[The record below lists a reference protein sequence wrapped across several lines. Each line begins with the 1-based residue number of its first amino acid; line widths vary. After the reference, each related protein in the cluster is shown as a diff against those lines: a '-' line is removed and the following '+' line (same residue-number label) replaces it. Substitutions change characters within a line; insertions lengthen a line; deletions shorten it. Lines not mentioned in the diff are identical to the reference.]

1 MILPKILLK
10 LYSIT
15 KDFAQ
20 ALFNP
25 DKINDLLRKELQQ
38 AVNNLLEAELT
49 AFLGYD
55 PYARNG
61 WNTGNSR
68 NGAYFRKVDTQ
79 FGPIEVQVPRDRNGQ
94 FHQHTLPDYKQHSD
108 VLEST
113 IIKLYSKGVTT
124 REIADLIEKMYG
136 SHYSPAQVSNISK
149 QMLPKVEA
157 YHKRKLSDKFFC
169 VYLDATYL
177 PLRRET
183 FEREAVYI
191 AIGIKPN
198 GHKAV
203 IDYCIAP
210 SENIEVWTEMLQN
223 MKSRGLKQVELFLS
237 DGVVGMKTALAR
249 TYPKAHFQRFLS
261 DGVVGMKTALART
274 YPKAH
279 FQRCLV
285 HVMRNICAKVRVDD
299 REKIMNEFKQVHQQ
313 TNKEEATAVLHDFYT
328 KWGKVYSHVIRSL
341 KDIEPDLLV
350 FYNYPKQIR
359 ASIYSTNMIESFNNV
374 IKRKAKPKA
383 EFPTE
388 QSLDAFIGIQAMSY
402 NDRYFNRIHK
412 GFGQVQD
419 TLESYFD

>member
-1 MILPKILLK
+1 MNDF
-10 LYSIT
+10 T
-15 KDFAQ
+15 KNIAQ
-20 ALFNP
+20 ALFNQ

-38 AVNNLLEAELT
+38 AANDLLEAELT
-49 AFLGYD
+49 AFLGYN
-55 PYARNG
+55 PYARDG

-79 FGPIEVQVPRDRNGQ
+79 FGKIEIQVPRDRNGL
-94 FHQHTLPDYKQHSD
+94 FHQHTLPDYNQHAD
-108 VLEST
+108 VLENM

-149 QMLPKVEA
+149 QMIPKVEA

-169 VYLDATYL
+169 VYLDAAYV

-198 GHKAV
+198 GHKEV

-210 SENIEVWTEMLQN
+210 NENIEVWTELLQS
-223 MKSRGLKQVELFLS
+223 MKSHGLEQAELFLS
-237 DGVVGMKTALAR
+237 DGVVGMKTALAK
-249 TYPKAHFQRFLS
+249 TYPQ
-261 DGVVGMKTALART
+261 
-274 YPKAH
+274 AH

-285 HVMRNICAKVRVDD
+285 HVMRNICAKVRVED
-299 REKIMNEFKQVHQQ
+299 REAIMNEFKQIHQQ
-313 TNKEEATAVLHDFYT
+313 ANKAAAVDVLHAFYA
-328 KWGKVYSHVIRSL
+328 KWDKSYNHVIRNL

-359 ASIYSTNMIESFNNV
+359 ASIYSANMIESFNNV

-388 QSLDAFIGIQAMSY
+388 QSLDTFIGIQAMSY
-402 NDRYFNRIHK
+402 NDRCFNRIHK

>member
-1 MILPKILLK
+1 MNDF
-10 LYSIT
+10 T

-94 FHQHTLPDYKQHSD
+94 FHQHTLPGYKQHSD
-108 VLEST
+108 ILESM

-149 QMLPKVEA
+149 QMIPKVEA

-198 GHKAV
+198 GHKEV

-210 SENIEVWTEMLQN
+210 SENIEVWTDMLQN
-223 MKSRGLKQVELFLS
+223 MKSRGLKQVEL
-237 DGVVGMKTALAR
+237 
-249 TYPKAHFQRFLS
+249 FLS

-313 TNKEEATAVLHDFYT
+313 TNKEE
-328 KWGKVYSHVIRSL
+328 
-341 KDIEPDLLV
+341 
-350 FYNYPKQIR
+350 
-359 ASIYSTNMIESFNNV
+359 
-374 IKRKAKPKA
+374 
-383 EFPTE
+383 
-388 QSLDAFIGIQAMSY
+388 
-402 NDRYFNRIHK
+402 
-412 GFGQVQD
+412 
-419 TLESYFD
+419 

>member
-1 MILPKILLK
+1 MNDF
-10 LYSIT
+10 T
-15 KDFAQ
+15 KNMAQ
-20 ALFNP
+20 ALFNQ

-38 AVNNLLEAELT
+38 AVNDLLEAELT
-49 AFLGYD
+49 AFLGYN
-55 PYARNG
+55 PYARDG

-79 FGPIEVQVPRDRNGQ
+79 FGKIEIQVPRDRNGL
-94 FHQHTLPDYKQHSD
+94 FHQHTLPDYKQHAD
-108 VLEST
+108 VLENM
-113 IIKLYSKGVTT
+113 IIKLYSKGVTTSVTT

-149 QMLPKVEA
+149 QMIPKVEA

-169 VYLDATYL
+169 VYLDATYV

-198 GHKAV
+198 GHKEV

-210 SENIEVWTEMLQN
+210 NENIEVWTELLQS
-223 MKSRGLKQVELFLS
+223 MKSRGLEQVELFLS
-237 DGVVGMKTALAR
+237 DGVVGMKTALAK
-249 TYPKAHFQRFLS
+249 TYPQ
-261 DGVVGMKTALART
+261 
-274 YPKAH
+274 AH

-285 HVMRNICAKVRVDD
+285 HVMRNICAKVRVED
-299 REKIMNEFKQVHQQ
+299 REAIMNEFKQIHQQ
-313 TNKEEATAVLHDFYT
+313 ANKAAAVDVLHAFYA
-328 KWGKVYSHVIRSL
+328 KWDKSYNHVIRNL

-388 QSLDAFIGIQAMSY
+388 QSLDTFIGIQAMSY

>member
-1 MILPKILLK
+1 MNDF
-10 LYSIT
+10 T

-68 NGAYFRKVDTQ
+68 NGAYYRKVDTQ
-79 FGPIEVQVPRDRNGQ
+79 FGQIEIKVPRDRNVE
-94 FHQHTLPDYKQHSD
+94 FHQHTMPDYKRHTD
-108 VLEST
+108 VLEQT
-113 IIKLYSKGVTT
+113 VIKLYSKGVTT

-136 SHYSPAQVSNISK
+136 GYYSPAMVSNISK
-149 QMLPKVEA
+149 EMIPKVEA
-157 YHKRKLSDKFFC
+157 YHQRHLSDKFFC
-169 VYLDATYL
+169 VYLDATYI
-177 PLRRET
+177 PLKRVT
-183 FEREAVYI
+183 YEREAVYI

-198 GHKAV
+198 GHKEV

-210 SENIEVWTEMLQN
+210 TENIEIWSEML
-223 MKSRGLKQVELFLS
+223 KGFKRRGLEQVELFLS
-237 DGVVGMKTALAR
+237 DGVVGMKEAIC
-249 TYPKAHFQRFLS
+249 QS
-261 DGVVGMKTALART
+261 

-285 HVMRNICAKVRVDD
+285 HVMRNISAKMRVDD
-299 REKIMNEFKQVHQQ
+299 RKKALDEFKQIHTQS
-313 TNKEEATAVLHDFYT
+313 NKEMAVQVLHEFYQNWE
-328 KWGKVYSHVIRSL
+328 KAYKNVVRDL
-341 KDIEPDLLV
+341 RQVEPDLLT
-350 FYNYPKQIR
+350 FYNYPPAIR
-359 ASIYSTNMIESFNNV
+359 ASIYSTNMIESFNNRL
-374 IKRKAKPKA
+374 KRKTKPKT

-388 QSLDAFIGIQAMSY
+388 QSLDTFIGVQAMDY

-412 GFGQVQD
+412 GFGQVRD